1 MQLSALLQILTPPCH
16 RTSSPS
22 QIYHQISAICI
33 ISSACVQ
40 CANQHLFRHLQISD
54 FFRDNVG
61 SEKDETH
68 LKWTCEKEEDLY
80 GVDEE
85 KVVKG
90 EAKKGERRGI
100 LTQVEDEEK
109 KCKFSV
115 KSKFNQKR
123 VKLGPRKTFSSKES

>member
-1 MQLSALLQILTPPCH
+1 MALPPKSAAVQILTPPCH
-16 RTSSPS
+16 RTSSSS
-22 QIYHQISAICI
+22 QIYHQTSA
-33 ISSACVQ
+33 SSAPRVFTVQ
-40 CANQHLFRHLQISD
+40 CANQHLFRHLQISNS
-54 FFRDNVG
+54 FRDNVG

-90 EAKKGERRGI
+90 EGEAKKGERRGI

-115 KSKFNQKR
+115 KVQPKK
-123 VKLGPRKTFSSKES
+123 G

>member
-1 MQLSALLQILTPPCH
+1 MFT
-16 RTSSPS
+16 
-22 QIYHQISAICI
+22 
-33 ISSACVQ
+33 VQ
-40 CANQHLFRHLQISD
+40 CANQHLFRHLQISNS
-54 FFRDNVG
+54 FRDNVG

-85 KVVKG
+85 KVVKGEG